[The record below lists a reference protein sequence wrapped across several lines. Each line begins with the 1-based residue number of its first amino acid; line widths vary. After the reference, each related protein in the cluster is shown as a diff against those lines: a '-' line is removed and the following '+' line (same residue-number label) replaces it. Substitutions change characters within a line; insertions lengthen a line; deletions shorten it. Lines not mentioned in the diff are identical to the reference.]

1 MLETCYTQILK
12 AVAPFLYHV
21 INVPGKTTKTI
32 HGSFAFRLKTSDY
45 EVEINGSRQE
55 VLDTITDLPNLVV
68 SIDKAFEKLK
78 PRKIATLTVKTE
90 PTNPQGTA
98 QQYPR
103 IVSSEKLDEAILRIL
118 ETDWGKWRPR
128 TIDELDQ
135 GLKANGMEQSTRTL
149 GTILAELVRKEKIRR
164 WNTNAGNVYILAE
177 KEALRSRGE
186 VE

>member
-1 MLETCYTQILK
+1 
-12 AVAPFLYHV
+12 V
-21 INVPGKTTKTI
+21 INVPDKATKTI
-32 HGSFAFRLKTSDY
+32 HGNFAFRLKTSDY

-55 VLDTITDLPNLVV
+55 VLDTIKDLPNLVV
-68 SIDKAFEKLK
+68 NIDKAFEKLK

-90 PTNPQGTA
+90 PTNSQKTT
-98 QQYPR
+98 QQYPK

-135 GLKANGMEQSTRTL
+135 ALKANGMEQSARTL
-149 GTILAELVRKEKIRR
+149 GAILAELVRKEKIRR

-177 KEALRSRGE
+177 KEAIRSRGE

>member
-1 MLETCYTQILK
+1 MSERYHTQILK

-21 INVPGKTTKTI
+21 INVPDKATKKI
-32 HGSFAFRLKTSDY
+32 HGNFAFRLKTIDY

-55 VLDTITDLPNLVV
+55 VLDTIKDLPNLIVN
-68 SIDKAFEKLK
+68 IDKAFEKLK

-90 PTNPQGTA
+90 PANPQKTA
-98 QQYPR
+98 QQYPK
-103 IVSSEKLDEAILRIL
+103 IASSEKLDEAILRIL

-128 TIDELDQ
+128 TIDELDEA
-135 GLKANGMEQSTRTL
+135 LKANGMEQSTRKL
-149 GTILAELVRKEKIRR
+149 GAILTELVRKEKIRR

-177 KEALRSRGE
+177 KEALHSRGE